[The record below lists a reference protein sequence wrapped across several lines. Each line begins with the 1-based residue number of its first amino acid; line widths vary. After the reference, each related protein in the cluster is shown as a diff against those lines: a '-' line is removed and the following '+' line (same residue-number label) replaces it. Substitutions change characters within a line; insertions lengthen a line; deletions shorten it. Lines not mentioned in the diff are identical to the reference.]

1 MYIMIAHTL
10 AKMQLDSIRNYAY
23 EMERMNTFKL
33 EELSKA
39 AEEDVKRLSEEEQ
52 DEYWDYRMDEFHE
65 LQKTFPSL
73 LRYSIVVSTYSTV
86 EEYLLRIVKPH
97 MAKALG
103 YKGVLELNPNFND
116 KLRKLKYKGSLQNKL
131 GIYMNE
137 KMGIQF
143 PFESEE
149 WDFMEDLNIIRNNIV
164 HCNGRIYDDQDPEK
178 VQEVIKSYDTVSISS
193 SNEIVLEQEFILHMI
208 SQVEVFLSLIFEL
221 ANQKK

>member
-10 AKMQLDSIRNYAY
+10 AKMQLDSIRNYAN

-52 DEYWDYRMDEFHE
+52 DEYWDYRIDEFHE
-65 LQKTFPSL
+65 FQKTFPSL
-73 LRYSIVVSTYSTV
+73 LRYSIVVSTYSTI

-131 GIYMNE
+131 GIYMNK
-137 KMGIQF
+137 KMDIQF

-164 HCNGRIYDDQDPEK
+164 HCNGRIYDDQDHEK
-178 VQEVIKSYDTVSISS
+178 VQKVIKLYDTISISS

-221 ANQKK
+221 ANRKK